1 MNWHRA
7 PRPTQT
13 PHFSA
18 LLDSLPASRKDVAR
32 YLGVS
37 LRTLQRWE
45 AAAAAPRVVMLALFW
60 ESKWGIDW
68 FDCNQINTERLLRGS
83 IDALQR
89 QESALRARIARL
101 EALGDFG
108 SANAPL
114 AVAPSIPA
122 RPGQV
127 AIDVRPHL
135 RQV

>member
-1 MNWHRA
+1 MTWHRA

-37 LRTLQRWE
+37 MRTLQRWE
-45 AAAAAPRVVMLALFW
+45 AAGAAPRVAMLALFW

-68 FDCNQINTERLLRGS
+68 FDCNQINTERALRGYVDS
-83 IDALQR
+83 LQR
-89 QESALRARIARL
+89 EAATLIARIARL

-108 SANAPL
+108 AANSPL
-114 AVAPSIPA
+114 AVAPTAA

-127 AIDVRPHL
+127 AIDVVAHL